1 MIKFATIMHCCLATY
16 LSLSRKQII
25 NNDVVTLQGET
36 DTTMKDQSNRY
47 FFLMALLMGSAVA
60 VVGIIV
66 LLFYVLKLFAITL
79 FNIPGSSYLFE
90 LFIVMV
96 PYLILFAAYYLVH
109 TQISAARRSVVAGVA
124 RVLLTTGSLICVT
137 GLVLSLVIF
146 FKVKAQWLTIYNEYS
161 NHSFALHLILILVSA
176 GILATGDPKE
186 KSWLE
191 RQ

>member
-1 MIKFATIMHCCLATY
+1 M
-16 LSLSRKQII
+16 R
-25 NNDVVTLQGET
+25 
-36 DTTMKDQSNRY
+36 DQSNKY
-47 FFLMALLMGSAVA
+47 FYLMALLMGSVLA

-66 LLFYVLKLFAITL
+66 LAFYILKLFAITL

-90 LFIVMV
+90 LFIVII

-109 TQISAARRSVVAGVA
+109 TQVSASRRSAAAGVA
-124 RVLLTTGSLICVT
+124 RILLTTGSLICVT

-146 FKVKAQWLTIYNEYS
+146 FKVKAQWLTIFNEYA
-161 NHSFALHLILILVSA
+161 NHTFALHLILILISA